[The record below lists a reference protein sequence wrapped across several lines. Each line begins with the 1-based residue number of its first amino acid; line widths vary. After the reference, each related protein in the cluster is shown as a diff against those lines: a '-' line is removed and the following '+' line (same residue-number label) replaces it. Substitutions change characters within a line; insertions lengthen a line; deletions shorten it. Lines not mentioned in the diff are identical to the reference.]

1 MTTLTAND
9 WDRFLEQYP
18 NAHLLQTSAW
28 GQFKSEFGWKVQRIA
43 SGENGAQILFRP
55 LPLGLSLGYI
65 PKGPVGSNCEDLWP
79 EIDRVCRRMRAVIL
93 KVEPDQVEHAHDK
106 SIGKLTGF
114 QSSEHSV
121 QPRRTIVISLE
132 GGEEQWLARMK
143 QKTRYNIRLAEKKGV
158 QVRVSNDIDAFCQL
172 MNITGQRDGFGVHSS
187 DYFQRVYDL
196 FQPLGMCE
204 LLLAEY
210 AGKPL
215 AGLMVFARGKRAW
228 YLYGASNDD
237 ERNRMPA
244 YLLQWHAMHW
254 AKSFGCSD
262 YDLWGVPDEDEEI
275 LESGFEN
282 RSDGLWG
289 VYRFKRG
296 FGGTLTRNVGAW
308 DRYYLPL
315 ANYFYRWW
323 VHRKGGEG

>member
-1 MTTLTAND
+1 MTSLTAID

-28 GQFKSEFGWKVQRIA
+28 GQFKSEFGWKVQRVS

-65 PKGPVGSNCEDLWP
+65 PKGPVGPNCESLWP

-93 KVEPDQVEHAHDK
+93 KVEPDQAEHPGDN
-106 SIGKLTGF
+106 ITRKLKGF
-114 QSSEHSV
+114 QSSEHSI
-121 QPRRTIVISLE
+121 QPRRTIIISLE
-132 GGEEQWLARMK
+132 GDEEQWLARMK

-158 QVRVSNDIDAFCQL
+158 QVRVSNDVDTFSRL

-187 DYFQRVYDL
+187 DYFQRVYEQ
-196 FQPLGMCE
+196 FQPHGMCE

-228 YLYGASNDD
+228 YFYGASNDD
-237 ERNRMPA
+237 ERSRMPA
-244 YLLQWHAMHW
+244 YLLQWHAMRW
-254 AKSFGCSD
+254 AKTSGCSE
-262 YDLWGVPDEDEEI
+262 YDLWGVPDEEEET
-275 LESGFEN
+275 LEAGFEN

-296 FGGTLTRNVGAW
+296 FGGTLTRNIGAW
-308 DRYYLPL
+308 DRSYMPL
-315 ANYFYRWW
+315 ASYFYRWW
-323 VHRKGGEG
+323 VHRKGEIG